1 MKARLRQARS
11 MCMPQSAIAMAE
23 AAPKGKYLGAGHD
36 SRAILEA

>member
-23 AAPKGKYLGAGHD
+23 AALKGKYLDAGHD
-36 SRAILEA
+36 SRTILEA